1 MLQQMQTMMETM
13 QSMNINNDGGSSSHG
28 GKNQQNGCWN
38 HNTSNNGN
46 RGYQGNCNRYQNN
59 NGNSNNGNNNSSQ
72 NGHIVKTNNQTDYCW
87 THGLFAHQGTACR
100 TPADDHQTTAT
111 RTNRMGGSGRN
122 L

>member
-1 MLQQMQTMMETM
+1 MLQQMQNMMETM
-13 QSMNINNDGGSSSHG
+13 QSMNINYGIGTSYQGGNNQ
-28 GKNQQNGCWN
+28 KNGRWN

-46 RGYQGNCNRYQNN
+46 RGYQGNRNRYQNN

-72 NGHIVKTNNQTDYCW
+72 NGHIVKTNNQTYYCW
-87 THGLFAHQGTACR
+87 THGLCDHQGTTCQ
-100 TPADDHQTTAT
+100 TPADGHQTTAT